1 MGTTIT
7 LFEFILIS
15 VGSLLTFAFIKAVID
30 TIKEKINAQSD
41 NTKASHLIQSG

>member
-15 VGSLLTFAFIKAVID
+15 VGSLLAFAFIKAVID
-30 TIKEKINAQSD
+30 TIKDRYYGK
-41 NTKASHLIQSG
+41 